1 MSNEIIAEIKK
12 DYMYNLIKKGERV
25 DGRAFN
31 DYRKI
36 VIETGVVRKAEG
48 SARVRLGDTQVM
60 VGVKMQTGEPYP
72 DTPDTGV
79 IITNVELVPMASPS
93 FEPGPPNEN
102 ATEIARVV
110 DRGVRESGAID
121 LEKLFIEEDK
131 VWMVFIDV
139 HVIDHDG
146 NLIDAS
152 SLGAISAL
160 LTTKVPNKRFE
171 LGEDTALSITDIPI
185 AVTAADFEGQILL
198 DPELDEER
206 VASTRLTVISGKDG
220 SIAGMQKSGIG
231 TPPQEKIEEMV
242 DIAIKKAKE
251 IRKTHFAEFLK

>member
-1 MSNEIIAEIKK
+1 MSSEIIAEIKK

-36 VIETGVVRKAEG
+36 VIETGTIRKAEG
-48 SARVRLGDTQVM
+48 SARVWLGDTQVQ
-60 VGVKMQTGEPYP
+60 VGVKMQPGEPYP

-79 IITNVELVPMASPS
+79 IITSVELVPMASPS
-93 FEPGPPNEN
+93 FEPGPPREDSI
-102 ATEIARVV
+102 EIARVV

-121 LEKLFIEEDK
+121 LEKLLIAEDK
-131 VWMVFIDV
+131 VWMLFIDI
-139 HVIDHDG
+139 HVLDHDG
-146 NLIDAS
+146 NLVDAA
-152 SLGAISAL
+152 SLGAIAAL
-160 LTTKVPNKRFE
+160 LTAKVPNKRYE
-171 LGEDTALSITDIPI
+171 LGEDAALPIRDIPI

-206 VASTRLTVISGKDG
+206 IASTKLTVISGKDG

-231 TPPQEKIEEMV
+231 TPTQEKIEEMV

-251 IRKTHFAEFLK
+251 IRETHFAEFLK